1 MVDVGC
7 VGVVGARP
15 ARCPPSVVSVGVVVG
30 VVVGEVVA
38 VVASVDVVV
47 ARVT

>member
-1 MVDVGC
+1 MVVVGC
-7 VGVVGARP
+7 VGVVVARP
-15 ARCPPSVVSVGVVVG
+15 ARCPPSVDVVGVAVGVVED
-30 VVVGEVVA
+30 VV